1 MTNFAS
7 RIAGAATLALAV
19 LPLAAIATA
28 SQAAPARVV
37 IGDLNLTTEEGLTTF
52 NRRARLAATDYCS
65 GIHGLTAR
73 ASCRSGVRVELQ
85 EKMVTIRQ
93 ARLADQTKT
102 LAAR

>member
-19 LPLAAIATA
+19 LPLAAMATA
-28 SQAAPARVV
+28 SQAAPARVM
-37 IGDLNLTTEEGLTTF
+37 IADLNLATEEGLTTF
-52 NRRARLAATDYCS
+52 NQRAHLAAMSYCS

-73 ASCRSGVRVELQ
+73 ASCRNGVRVELQ
-85 EKMVTIRQ
+85 EKMATIRQ
-93 ARLADQTKT
+93 ARLDDQTKT